1 MLYFGYGSNMPRARV
16 EERVGRCERLG
27 AASLSGW
34 RLAFH
39 KRGAD
44 GSGKCD
50 ASFTGDPGDRLWGAL
65 DRMSDDQM
73 DELDRYEQGYDR
85 RTVEVQFDGGTVRA
99 VLYVA
104 MASRTEPKLR
114 PYHWY
119 KELVLAGA
127 RELGLPR
134 GYVDSIE
141 AVSSFP
147 DPCRERAD
155 RNRAVLNE
163 GRLPG
168 PKKSPGLVA

>member
-1 MLYFGYGSNMPRARV
+1 MPRARV
-16 EERVGRCERLG
+16 EERVGRCARLG
-27 AASLSGW
+27 AASLAGW

-44 GSGKCD
+44 GSGKCA
-50 ASFTGDPGDRLWGAL
+50 ASFTGNPGDRLWGVL
-65 DRMSDDQM
+65 DRLTDDQM
-73 DELDRYEQGYDR
+73 GELDRYEQAYDR
-85 RTVEVQFDGGTVRA
+85 RTVEVNFDEGTVRA

-104 MASRTEPKLR
+104 RASRIDPKLR

-134 GYVDSIE
+134 GYVGAIE

-155 RNRAVLNE
+155 RNRAILNE
-163 GRLPG
+163 RR
-168 PKKSPGLVA
+168 